1 MTDRRKFNKPP
12 RATRSDKIYDKVMSV
27 RVVEKDLDELKT
39 LMNKRYKGR
48 KIFLNSVSW
57 VVRNAIKRRIRELS

>member
-27 RVVEKDLDELKT
+27 RVVEKDLHELKT
-39 LMNKRYKGR
+39 LMNKRYKGEFS
-48 KIFLNSVSW
+48 KLGSKKCYKKKN
-57 VVRNAIKRRIRELS
+57 KRA